1 MNAAGDPSEPHAS
14 GDAVPTRESGDPTRV
29 GFVVSKAVGNAVVRH
44 RVARRLR
51 HVMRARLA
59 VLPAGTLVVVR
70 ALPRAAS
77 ATSDELAKDVDSA
90 LRKFGVGRE
99 RSDAEGRTSGQA
111 AGERAAERQ
120 DTDRRTPRDDGSSTG
135 FV

>member
-1 MNAAGDPSEPHAS
+1 M
-14 GDAVPTRESGDPTRV
+14 

-77 ATSDELAKDVDSA
+77 ATSDELSKDVDSA
-90 LRKFGVGRE
+90 LRKLGVGRD
-99 RSDAEGRTSGQA
+99 RSDAEGRDSGRG
-111 AGERAAERQ
+111 AGERTAGDPRA
-120 DTDRRTPRDDGSSTG
+120 PRDDGSSTG